1 MTDIFK
7 RGVVTDIRGVW
18 GDPSRDAITMGGPR
32 AGAGRGLA
40 TLTMRLCSCR
50 WLHGRHY
57 FQNQLTSLPSGI
69 FDQLTA
75 LTEL

>member
-7 RGVVTDIRGVW
+7 RGVVTDVRGVW
-18 GDPSRDAITMGGPR
+18 IDPSRHAITIWGSR

-40 TLTMRLCSCR
+40 TLTMRLCFCR
-50 WLHGRHY
+50 YLPG
-57 FQNQLTSLPSGI
+57 NQLPSLPSGV

-75 LTEL
+75 LTTM

>member
-18 GDPSRDAITMGGPR
+18 GDPSRDAITMGGSR

-50 WLHGRHY
+50 YLFG
-57 FQNQLTSLPSGI
+57 NQLTSLPSGI
-69 FDQLTA
+69 FDQLTG
-75 LTEL
+75 LDYL